1 MNRNSLVSYLPL
13 QQVCIFID
21 HTLNYPLGI
30 WERGVRC
37 GNKQAKNHDLG
48 FGQLSINYLILN
60 SHQPLEVFSFRI
72 WVLEIKIIAL
82 LASRNNFHC
91 QDEGNS
97 NRFSSVAQSC
107 PTLCDPMDCSTP
119 GLHVHHQLLEL
130 TQTHVHWVGYAI
142 QPSHPLLFPFPSAFN
157 LSQHQGLFK

>member
-1 MNRNSLVSYLPL
+1 MNRNPLVSYLPL

-30 WERGVRC
+30 WERGLRC

-60 SHQPLEVFSFRI
+60 THQPLEVFSCHI

-82 LASRNNFHC
+82 LASRNNFHY
-91 QDEGNS
+91 QDEDNS
-97 NRFSSVAQSC
+97 NQFISVAQSC
-107 PTLCDPMDCSTP
+107 LTLATP
-119 GLHVHHQLLEL
+119 WTAACQASMSITNSQSLLKL
-130 TQTHVHWVGYAI
+130 MSIKPVM
-142 QPSHPLLFPFPSAFN
+142 PSNHFILFCPLL
-157 LSQHQGLFK
+157 